1 MNLWMAASVALAC
14 GFVPCIWVS
23 ARDDMGSALAALSVA
38 SVIAVT
44 MLITLT
50 VALARPPFIELGVVL
65 APLALLGSLTFVRF
79 IERRR

>member
-1 MNLWMAASVALAC
+1 MNLWMTASLVLAC
-14 GFVPCIWVS
+14 GFVPCIWVG
-23 ARDDMGSALAALSVA
+23 ARSDMGSALAALSIA
-38 SVIAVT
+38 SVIAAT